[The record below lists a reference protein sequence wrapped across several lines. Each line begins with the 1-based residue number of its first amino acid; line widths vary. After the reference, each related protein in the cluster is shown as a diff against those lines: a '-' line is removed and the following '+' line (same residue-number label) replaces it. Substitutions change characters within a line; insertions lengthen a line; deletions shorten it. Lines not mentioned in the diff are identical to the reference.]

1 MTNPYLVPGLL
12 PIGIHSMCIRLP
24 PGRLFDDRK
33 GGSRNA
39 SNQSSS
45 STPAA
50 TCLPGRQKGIREI
63 HQSDPADEVGGG
75 THADLTRRTQPRS
88 ITCKEINK

>member
-1 MTNPYLVPGLL
+1 MTHPYPVPGLL
-12 PIGIHSMCIRLP
+12 PIGIRSMGVRLL

-50 TCLPGRQKGIREI
+50 TCLPGRQKGIREK
-63 HQSDPADEVGGG
+63 HQSDPADEFGGG
-75 THADLTRRTQPRS
+75 THADLIRRTQPRS
-88 ITCKEINK
+88 ITCKETNK